1 VDPHREDMN
10 NLSNILVLFGEVIG
24 LETNLQK
31 SMHGGTHIRC
41 EQIDIEDV
49 FEGMPTI
56 RGSFPMK
63 YLGLPLSIWQLKRV
77 DFQPFNDKMGS
88 KLVTWDG
95 KNINIIGRGI
105 LVKSRSLS
113 HRVASPT

>member
-1 VDPHREDMN
+1 MVVP
-10 NLSNILVLFGEVIG
+10 IC
-24 LETNLQK
+24 
-31 SMHGGTHIRC
+31 C

-56 RGSFPMK
+56 RASFPMK

-77 DFQPFNDKMGS
+77 DFQPFDDKMGS

-105 LVKSRSLS
+105 LVKSVLTSQATFDLTTVS
-113 HRVASPT
+113 ISPGCLTNMNMIE